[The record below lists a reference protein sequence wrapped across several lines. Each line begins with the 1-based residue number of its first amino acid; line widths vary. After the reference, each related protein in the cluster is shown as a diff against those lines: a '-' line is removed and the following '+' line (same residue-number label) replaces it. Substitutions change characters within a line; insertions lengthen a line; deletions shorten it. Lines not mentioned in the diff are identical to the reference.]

1 MATTKIE
8 RTFTAGN
15 PDRWTFSTW
24 LKRGNL
30 GQKGIFSGYNDAAN
44 RSDFLFDSS
53 DKLEFQHLVSNSITV
68 RLITNRKFRD
78 LSAWYHIVL
87 VWDTGNATAGNR
99 TRFYVNGVEETSF
112 STDTQAAQNL
122 DSHQNVNGNTC
133 IVGRMDT
140 GVYFDGEMSHVQ
152 FVDGLALAPTE
163 FGEFDSTSGIWK
175 IKTGSYA
182 TPGTN
187 GFHLKMEDSSNM
199 DLDSSSNAH
208 TFTTSGTLTATKDN
222 PSNNF
227 ATYNPLDDYWNGWTY
242 TNGNNTVTTTTAG
255 NWGWNV
261 ATICPEAGR
270 WYCEVKMGSPTNT
283 SHVGVGEG
291 VMPDTSGGVNSAGEQ
306 VQGVVYRS
314 SDGKAQVTIGG
325 SYTSYGDSYTVGD
338 IIGIYLDITSSKV
351 YFAKNGTIQNSGTGL
366 TLPSTPINGWWS
378 FICQKS
384 DGGNV
389 WDINFGNGYFGTT
402 AVTSAVADEGGIGA
416 FEYDPSAGTFNS
428 ASKDFRAIC
437 TKNIKVYG

>member
-437 TKNIKVYG
+437 TKNIK